1 MKKKLYFLHCKNN
14 VITLIAIL
22 LALLFILFIY
32 SYVENNNSSTNII
45 ENFSPDDAL
54 LYNLVNCNKNK
65 ILTCGNEDIEIFTG
79 NCYESYGRG
88 SANPDMDKFNRCV
101 DLRVPSVNTFAGNVE
116 RDITT
121 QTCQS
126 YNSAQMKLQQEAT
139 YNCNN

>member
-32 SYVENNNSSTNII
+32 SYVENNNSLTNII
-45 ENFSPDDAL
+45 ENFSPDDP

-79 NCYESYGRG
+79 SCYESYGRG
-88 SANPDMDKFNRCV
+88 SANPDIDKFNRCV
-101 DLRVPSVNTFAGNVE
+101 DLRVPSVNTLAGNVE

-126 YNSAQMKLQQEAT
+126 YNSAQMRLQQQAT

>member
-1 MKKKLYFLHCKNN
+1 MKKKLYFLYCKNN

-32 SYVENNNSSTNII
+32 NYLENNNSSTNII
-45 ENFSPDDAL
+45 ENFSPDDP
-54 LYNLVNCNKNK
+54 LYNLVNCNKSK
-65 ILTCGNEDIEIFTG
+65 ILTCGNEDTEIFTG
-79 NCYESYGRG
+79 NCFETYGRG

-101 DLRVPSVNTFAGNVE
+101 DLQVPSVNTLAGNVE

-121 QTCQS
+121 RTCQLC
-126 YNSAQMKLQQEAT
+126 NSVQMSLQQEAT